1 MKTYLRVV
9 ALALAL
15 VFCVA
20 LIGCQNSEPV
30 KVPEGGETTTTQAAD
45 PTETD
50 PAVTPTE
57 PGETQPGEEPTE
69 PGETEPGEEPTEP
82 GETQPGEEPT
92 QPGETQPGDEPAQST
107 GTRQNQ
113 PTGTTPNQGTNP
125 PANTTTKGNGTPT
138 KTNPPTTP
146 PTTPPT
152 SPKPTGGSGLDSGE
166 NKTLADDKVVDMKGY
181 SFTIL
186 SPLLPTK
193 LSKNST
199 LFEELLFQRI
209 KEVEKQYNC
218 KITILNSPYPDM
230 ETIQTYIAAGKK
242 VADLLELSPYQMVAA
257 KELGYIVPWD
267 TQSLIDKNDARW
279 APSYTKLGYYDNAQ
293 YGLQFY
299 RPEEVR
305 YCVVFN
311 KTLLKANGY
320 DENAIYD
327 MVDKGTWT
335 FDKFQE
341 ICVKVTK
348 DTDSDG
354 KVDQYGFCGI
364 PNYISW
370 GLINANGGSV
380 LSFVNGKAKATF
392 TDNKV
397 VNALNYYNKWVN
409 TQKVMYTND
418 AFTSGSPW
426 DTVNAVDTISYFL
439 EGKCAFLLHESWVL
453 NQQIKKRATFDYGM
467 VPYPKGPQATDYSCY
482 SANARLMCLTSTNK
496 NADKT
501 AIIFNALARP
511 VDDNLDWTAD
521 VQADYFQNKD
531 KRSISMYN
539 LCLNKTSYD
548 PGYAVN
554 NLANEMNFVF
564 ANTIFG
570 HQSTPAAELQS
581 ISNKF
586 DDMIDKMFNK

>member
-1 MKTYLRVV
+1 MKMQMRAI
-9 ALALAL
+9 ALCL
-15 VFCVA
+15 VIVLCAGLFT
-20 LIGCQNSEPV
+20 GCKKTVYQDSFYSDYEYNTVTKEKDVSDQTESNGSETQSGTQSGGTTSAGNTV
-30 KVPEGGETTTTQAAD
+30 SKVPSSA
-45 PTETD
+45 
-50 PAVTPTE
+50 
-57 PGETQPGEEPTE
+57 
-69 PGETEPGEEPTEP
+69 
-82 GETQPGEEPT
+82 
-92 QPGETQPGDEPAQST
+92 
-107 GTRQNQ
+107 
-113 PTGTTPNQGTNP
+113 
-125 PANTTTKGNGTPT
+125 
-138 KTNPPTTP
+138 
-146 PTTPPT
+146 
-152 SPKPTGGSGLDSGE
+152 KPTGDSGLAASAD
-166 NKTLADDKVVDMKGY
+166 KKLAKDKVVNMNGY

-209 KEVEKQYNC
+209 KEVEKDYNC
-218 KITILNSPYPDM
+218 KITIMNSPYPDM

-242 VADLLELSPYQMVAA
+242 VADLLELSPYQMIAA
-257 KELGYIVPWD
+257 KQLGYIVPWD

-279 APSYTKLGYYDNAQ
+279 AASYTKLGYYDGNQ

-320 DENAIYD
+320 SENAIYD
-327 MVDKGTWT
+327 MVNNGTWT

-348 DTDSDG
+348 DTNSDG

-370 GLINANGGSV
+370 GLINANGGNV
-380 LSFVNGKAKATF
+380 LSLAGGKAKATF

-409 TQKVMYTND
+409 TQKVMYTNN
-418 AFTSGSPW
+418 ALTSSNPW
-426 DTVNAVDTISYFL
+426 DTVSGVDTVSYFL

-453 NQQIKKRATFDYGM
+453 NQQVKKRATFDYGM
-467 VPYPKGPQATDYSCY
+467 VPYPKGPQASDYSCY

-496 NADKT
+496 AADKT
-501 AIIFNALARP
+501 AVIFNALARP

-521 VQADYFQNKD
+521 VQADYFQNND
-531 KRSISMYN
+531 KQSIKMYD
-539 LCLNKTSYD
+539 LCLNHVSYD
-548 PGYAVN
+548 PGYAVDS
-554 NLANEMNFVF
+554 LANEMNSVF
-564 ANTIFG
+564 ASTIFG
-570 HQSTPAAELQS
+570 HQSTPSAALQA
-581 ISNKF
+581 ISKKF
-586 DDMIDKMFNK
+586 DDVINKLFNQ